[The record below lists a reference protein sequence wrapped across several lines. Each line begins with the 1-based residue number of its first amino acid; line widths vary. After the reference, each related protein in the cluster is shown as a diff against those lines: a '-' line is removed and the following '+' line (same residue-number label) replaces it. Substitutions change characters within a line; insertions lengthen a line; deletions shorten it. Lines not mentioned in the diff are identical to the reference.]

1 MNPSFRV
8 FKRRPNSE
16 KSSKS
21 SPDPVGHGAS
31 SLEAKDARI
40 SELEAQVAE
49 SEKTLHQLDRIVTE
63 FITSYP
69 EHTQTVPVMRP
80 GENPLIATVRHL
92 VESLDRKNSQLEA
105 AMAKVRAADSA
116 KGEFL
121 AHMSHEIRTPMNGIF
136 GMVNLV
142 LDTDLNDEQR
152 DYIRTIRSSTESLL
166 HILNDILDFSKLT
179 SRQLKLE
186 PRPFK
191 PERLISDVAKT
202 FQANAETKGIGL
214 TWRVASDV
222 PANLL
227 GDDLR
232 LRQILSNLV
241 GNAIKFTQKGTI
253 HIDVCRVSTSATFPV
268 TTVLQFSVADTGV
281 GLDRVQIDRLFQPFT
296 QADTSTTRNFGGT
309 GLGLSICR
317 NLVDL
322 MGGAIGVESDP
333 GQGSNFYFTA
343 SFEVLRQNGK
353 ENTDV
358 KLEDNGASP
367 FARLRIASPMP
378 PAERARLDQAANG
391 PRRLLLVE
399 DNTVNQ
405 KVARLTFERLGFS
418 VDVADHGAMAVEMAA
433 RRDYD
438 LICMDV
444 QMPVMDGFEATRRIR
459 QLDSPSAKARV
470 LAMTGHAFREDRDQ
484 CLRSGMDDYIS
495 KPFDLFDL
503 KEKLDR
509 LMTKTNEANPPSASL
524 EALALSS

>member
-1 MNPSFRV
+1 MIPSFGV
-8 FKRRPNSE
+8 FKRRPQSE
-16 KSSKS
+16 D
-21 SPDPVGHGAS
+21 SPNGSPTPGGHGAS
-31 SLEAKDARI
+31 SLEAKDALI
-40 SELEAQVAE
+40 FKLEAQVAE
-49 SEKTLHQLDRIVTE
+49 ADNTLHQLDRIVTE
-63 FITSYP
+63 FISSFP
-69 EHTQTVPVMRP
+69 EHTQTIPVMRP

-92 VESLDRKNSQLEA
+92 VGSLDRKNSQLET
-105 AMAKVRAADSA
+105 AMAKARAADAA

-121 AHMSHEIRTPMNGIF
+121 ANMSHEIRTPMNGIF

-142 LDTDLNDEQR
+142 LDTDLNEEQR

-179 SRQLKLE
+179 SKQLKLE

-191 PERLISDVAKT
+191 PERLITDVAKT
-202 FQANAETKGIGL
+202 FQANADTKGIGL

-241 GNAIKFTQKGTI
+241 GNAIKFTQKGSI
-253 HIDVCRVSTSATFPV
+253 HIDVCRVSTSATFPA

-281 GLDRVQIDRLFQPFT
+281 GLNRTQIDKLFQPFT
-296 QADTSTTRNFGGT
+296 QADSSTTRNFGGT

-322 MGGAIGVESDP
+322 MGGTIGVESDP
-333 GQGSNFYFTA
+333 GQGANFYFTA
-343 SFEVLRQNGK
+343 SFEVLRQSGK
-353 ENTDV
+353 ENTDS
-358 KLEDNGASP
+358 KSDDNGASP

-378 PAERARLDQAANG
+378 PSERARLDRAGAS

-399 DNTVNQ
+399 DNSVNQ

-418 VDVADHGAMAVEMAA
+418 VDVADHGAMAVEMASQ
-433 RRDYD
+433 RDYD
-438 LICMDV
+438 LICMDI

-459 QLDSPSAKARV
+459 LLDTPSASAQV
-470 LAMTGHAFREDRDQ
+470 LAMTGHAFREDRDL
-484 CLRSGMDDYIS
+484 CLRSGMDDYIT
-495 KPFDLFDL
+495 KPFDLFEL
-503 KEKLDR
+503 KDKLDR
-509 LMTKTNEANPPSASL
+509 LMTRANGATPPSAKMD
-524 EALALSS
+524 ALALSS